1 MYPRLVMWPAEMN
14 KREIGGEIGMK
25 TDQFKILHSEIMMYF
40 QCIEFD
46 LKRIYSGMSSEDF
59 DDEMDMLEVSNFGN
73 TLRKLKQLDESDGDP
88 WLSEADYEQLDRIR
102 EIRNYWAHQCYLDY
116 IYINNGWQRESKFQ
130 RIANRLSNEHNRIY
144 NLHHKLQDL
153 YFDWFE
159 D

>member
-1 MYPRLVMWPAEMN
+1 MT
-14 KREIGGEIGMK
+14 

-40 QCIEFD
+40 QCIEYD

-59 DDEMDMLEVSNFGN
+59 DDEMDMLEMSNFGN

-116 IYINNGWQRESKFQ
+116 IYIQDEVKRERRFQ
-130 RIANRLSNEHNRIY
+130 EIANRLSRDENRTWD
-144 NLHHKLQDL
+144 LHEKLEKMRLQKL
-153 YFDWFE
+153 KKYHRV
-159 D
+159 

>member
-1 MYPRLVMWPAEMN
+1 MT
-14 KREIGGEIGMK
+14 

-40 QCIEFD
+40 QCIESD

-102 EIRNYWAHQCYLDY
+102 ENPELLGASMLLGLHLHQ
-116 IYINNGWQRESKFQ
+116 
-130 RIANRLSNEHNRIY
+130 
-144 NLHHKLQDL
+144 
-153 YFDWFE
+153 
-159 D
+159 